1 VPAGRCA
8 VRADGGATGAEGVKV
23 DGTPLDEPEMPEQ
36 HVDTSSLG
44 AFWNT
49 IMGNGKKLSKM
60 GIHVDTW
67 EATKPHPKKLAT
79 LGVNP

>member
-1 VPAGRCA
+1 M
-8 VRADGGATGAEGVKV
+8 
-23 DGTPLDEPEMPEQ
+23 DEPDMPEQ
-36 HVDTSSLG
+36 HVDTNSVG
-44 AFWNT
+44 GWWNT

>member
-1 VPAGRCA
+1 MLTLTCVAGAKGIR
-8 VRADGGATGAEGVKV
+8 VT
-23 DGTPLDEPEMPEQ
+23 GTPLDEPDMPEQ
-36 HVDTSSLG
+36 HIDTSSLG
-44 AFWNT
+44 GWWDT
-49 IMGNGKKLSKM
+49 VMGNGKKLSKL